1 METLFE
7 KLKKYS
13 ESDFYPYHMP
23 GHKRNSVGRLS
34 GDITKIDIT
43 EIDGFDNLHMPEGIF
58 REMQERASSIYGA
71 DESFFLVNGSTG
83 GILSAISA
91 ALDEGDRILMARGS
105 HKSAYHAAYLR
116 KLSISYLYS
125 PIIEEFDICDS
136 ITAEQVEEALSAE
149 PDIKAVFIV
158 SPTYEGRIAEIEKI
172 AEVVHKRGIILI
184 VDEAHGAHLGM
195 ADGFA
200 PNSCQ
205 AGADI
210 VIHSVHKTLP
220 ALTQS
225 ALLHVNGKLADR
237 ERIKRFLRIYQSSS
251 PSYVLMAGIDN
262 AINML
267 ENDRDELFK
276 SFYNRYSYMME
287 KLSNCKK
294 LRFLH
299 MSAEQDIGKLV
310 ISGKEAGISGQ
321 KIYDLLLRKY
331 HLQLEMASS
340 SYCLAMFTVC
350 DNEEAYVRMTKALL
364 EIDSELADGSDQII
378 SGSIDVTGLLTC
390 ADRDS
395 IQLCKAWDMECELV
409 PLSEASGRYAGEFI
423 NLYPPGIPL
432 LIPGERFT
440 EKHCSAIKMF
450 MSQGLN
456 VQGVL
461 KSALQGTEQ
470 DNKQDRKPDKKQG
483 EQRAQGGESGE
494 CLVKVIAGKENIF
507 D

>member
-34 GDITKIDIT
+34 DDITKIDIT

-125 PIIEEFDICDS
+125 PIIKEFDICDS
-136 ITAEQVEEALSAE
+136 ITAEQVEEALSAD

-158 SPTYEGRIAEIEKI
+158 SPTYEGRIADIEKI

-195 ADGFA
+195 SDGFA

-237 ERIKRFLRIYQSSS
+237 ERIKRFLRIYQTSS
-251 PSYVLMAGIDN
+251 PS
-262 AINML
+262 
-267 ENDRDELFK
+267 
-276 SFYNRYSYMME
+276 
-287 KLSNCKK
+287 
-294 LRFLH
+294 
-299 MSAEQDIGKLV
+299 
-310 ISGKEAGISGQ
+310 
-321 KIYDLLLRKY
+321 
-331 HLQLEMASS
+331 
-340 SYCLAMFTVC
+340 
-350 DNEEAYVRMTKALL
+350 
-364 EIDSELADGSDQII
+364 
-378 SGSIDVTGLLTC
+378 
-390 ADRDS
+390 
-395 IQLCKAWDMECELV
+395 
-409 PLSEASGRYAGEFI
+409 
-423 NLYPPGIPL
+423 
-432 LIPGERFT
+432 
-440 EKHCSAIKMF
+440 
-450 MSQGLN
+450 
-456 VQGVL
+456 
-461 KSALQGTEQ
+461 
-470 DNKQDRKPDKKQG
+470 
-483 EQRAQGGESGE
+483 
-494 CLVKVIAGKENIF
+494 
-507 D
+507 